1 MVSEVCGLQRS
12 MVLTSRQVVDSDVH
26 NLQWGIWLVE
36 RFDIYSV
43 VCVWLSCVVY
53 CEVYLWQWG
62 ISFTVQYMVD
72 IEVCDFQSGILLIIY
87 FLYDKQWFILD
98 IVSADLY
105 LNRSCRFMRMTPALC
120 PLNTDR
126 FWRMLRNFRP
136 SSRDS
141 LVTWSVCMVGQTKIL
156 WKVSEL
162 P

>member
-26 NLQWGIWLVE
+26 SLQWGIWLVE
-36 RFDIYSV
+36 RFAIYSV

-87 FLYDKQWFILD
+87 FLYDKQW
-98 IVSADLY
+98 LY
-105 LNRSCRFMRMTPALC
+105 LLIYIWTGAAGSWEWHQLYVPWIQTDSGGCWGTSGWVQETALS
-120 PLNTDR
+120 PGA
-126 FWRMLRNFRP
+126 FVW
-136 SSRDS
+136 
-141 LVTWSVCMVGQTKIL
+141 
-156 WKVSEL
+156 
-162 P
+162 